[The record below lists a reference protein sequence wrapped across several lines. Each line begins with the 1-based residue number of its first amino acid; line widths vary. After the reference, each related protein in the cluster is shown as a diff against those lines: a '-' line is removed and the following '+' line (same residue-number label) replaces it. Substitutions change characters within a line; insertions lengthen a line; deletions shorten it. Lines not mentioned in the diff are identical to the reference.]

1 VALTTTQR
9 DELST
14 VVRSRSVDA
23 VVANRARMVLWRDEG
38 HSANEVAMLAGVSR
52 PTVNTWVRRYAD
64 AGLDGL
70 FDQPKPGKPAQ
81 IPAQVRAR
89 ILALTRTTPPA
100 GTGLS
105 HWSSREMARYLKQH
119 ESIDISHNFIAD
131 LWRDNGLQPHRS
143 GTFKVP
149 LSSDP
154 NFEAKVFN
162 VVGLYLNP
170 PDGAI
175 VLSFDEK
182 TQVQALNRTQP
193 LLPIDFGRTEKR
205 THDYVRHGT
214 TNLFA
219 ALEVHTGQVHT
230 DCFPRR
236 RTSEFLSFMDK
247 VTAAYPAER
256 ELHVVMDN
264 LSTHSGSDVDAWLTQ
279 HPNVTLHY
287 TPTGSSWMNMV
298 EIWLGIIT
306 RQAIRRGTFTSLRH
320 LILKIEEYVAHWN
333 ANAEPFEWTATAD
346 EILEK
351 VAILQRDYRKLLAN
365 NSK

>member
-1 VALTTTQR
+1 
-9 DELST
+9 
-14 VVRSRSVDA
+14 
-23 VVANRARMVLWRDEG
+23 MVLWHDEG
-38 HSANEVAMLAGVSR
+38 YSMAQIAAMAGVSR
-52 PTVNTWVRRYAD
+52 PMPYKWVQRYARYGVF
-64 AGLDGL
+64 GLDSMAAPGR
-70 FDQPKPGKPAQ
+70 QPQVSG
-81 IPAQVRAR
+81 QVRAR
-89 ILALTRTTPPA
+89 ILVLTRTTPPSH
-100 GTGLS
+100 TGLS
-105 HWSSREMARYLKQH
+105 HWSSREMARYLKRS
-119 ESIDISHNFIAD
+119 EGIDVSHNFIAG
-131 LWRDNGLQPHRS
+131 LWRDNDLQPHRT

-170 PDGAI
+170 PAGAI

-205 THDYVRHGT
+205 THDYVRPGT

-219 ALEVHTGQVHT
+219 ALEVHTGQVHA
-230 DCFPRR
+230 DCLPRR

-247 VTAAYPAER
+247 VSAVYPVER
-256 ELHVVMDN
+256 ELHVIMDN
-264 LSTHSGSDVDAWLTQ
+264 LSTHSGPDVDAWLAE

-346 EILEK
+346 EILDK
-351 VAILQRDYRKLLAN
+351 VAILQREYRKLLAN

>member
-1 VALTTTQR
+1 MDT
-9 DELST
+9 
-14 VVRSRSVDA
+14 
-23 VVANRARMVLWRDEG
+23 VVANRARMVLWRDQG
-38 HSANEVAMLAGVSR
+38 RSANEVAALAGVSR
-52 PTVNTWVRRYAD
+52 PTVNTWVRRYAE
-64 AGLDGL
+64 AGLQGL

-81 IPAQVRAR
+81 VSARVRAR
-89 ILALTRTTPPA
+89 ILALTRMSPPA

-105 HWSSREMARYLKQH
+105 HWSSRQMAGYLKRH
-119 ESIDISHNFIAD
+119 EGIDISHNFIAD
-131 LWRDNGLQPHRS
+131 LWREHDLQPHRT

-149 LSSDP
+149 LSTDS

-162 VVGLYLNP
+162 VVGLYLDP
-170 PDGAI
+170 PEGAI

-182 TQVQALNRTQP
+182 TQVQALDRTQP

-219 ALEVHTGQVHT
+219 ALEVHTGQVHAN
-230 DCFPRR
+230 CFPRR

-247 VTAAYPAER
+247 VSAAYPATQ
-256 ELHVVMDN
+256 ELHVIMDN
-264 LSTHSGSDVDAWLTQ
+264 LSTHSGPDVNAWLDK
-279 HPNVTLHY
+279 HPNVKLHY

-298 EIWLGIIT
+298 EIWLGNIT
-306 RQAIRRGTFTSLRH
+306 RQAIRRGTFSSLRH
-320 LILKIEEYVAHWN
+320 LILKIQEYVAHWN
-333 ANAEPFEWTATAD
+333 ANAEPFKWTATAD
-346 EILEK
+346 QIIEK